1 MSYLTDLEKQQL
13 QFDWRYKGVSI
24 LNLLTDSEA
33 ESMGE
38 ELERIRIL
46 RQENDT
52 KGEWG
57 EYDPFMYPHKE
68 SKILSKLM
76 KHPKVVE
83 ACEFLMEGKVFGV
96 QTWAYFKPPGQLGR
110 DMHQNIFYTQC
121 KSNEIINVSI
131 ALDNHDPNNGSVWY
145 LEGSHHLGKLPIEV
159 DEIRTESN
167 PKNWRNERGKPCVL
181 PKDHNFPYIDGYLRR
196 GQVALLHS
204 NVVHG
209 SEPNTSNRFR
219 RAFLTGYIKEGANFA
234 KGKHMKREPIDVGSA
249 KLSQLSLDL

>member
-24 LNLLTDSEA
+24 LNLLTDSEVDLYA
-33 ESMGE
+33 E
-38 ELERIRIL
+38 ELERIRIR
-46 RQENDT
+46 RQEQDENN
-52 KGEWG
+52 EWG

-68 SKILSKLM
+68 SELLTDLM
-76 KHPKVVE
+76 KHPKIIE
-83 ACEFLMEGKVFGV
+83 SCEFLMNSKIFGV

-110 DMHQNIFYTQC
+110 DQHQNIFYTQC

-131 ALDNHDPNNGSVWY
+131 AFDNHDPNNGSVWY

-159 DEIRTESN
+159 DEVRAGSN

-181 PKDHNFPYIDGYLRR
+181 PEDHNFPHIDGYLRK

-234 KGKHMKREPIDVGSA
+234 TGNHMKREPIDVGSA
-249 KLSQLSLDL
+249 KIS

>member
-24 LNLLTDSEA
+24 LNLLTESEVDLYA
-33 ESMGE
+33 E
-38 ELERIRIL
+38 ELERIRIR
-46 RQENDT
+46 RQEQDENN
-52 KGEWG
+52 EWG

-68 SKILSKLM
+68 SELLTDLM
-76 KHPKVVE
+76 KHPKIIE
-83 ACEFLMEGKVFGV
+83 SCEFLMDSKIFGV

-110 DMHQNIFYTQC
+110 DQHQNIFYTQC

-131 ALDNHDPNNGSVWY
+131 AFDNHDPNNGSVWY
-145 LEGSHHLGKLPIEV
+145 LEGSHHLGRLPIEV
-159 DEIRTESN
+159 DEVRAGSN

-181 PKDHNFPYIDGYLRR
+181 PDDHNFPHIDGYLRK

-209 SEPNTSNRFR
+209 SEPNTSNRYR

-234 KGKHMKREPIDVGSA
+234 SGNHMKREPIDVGSA
-249 KLSQLSLDL
+249 KIS